1 MSTQNAL
8 EQIIEQVPS
17 VDQYGL
23 ELLKKKVDFLKE
35 VQSDIPP
42 RWTDSTQVG
51 STSDSPVFDQVGGRE
66 VVESQLYETGVD
78 HTFEAN

>member
-35 VQSDIPP
+35 VQSDTPP
-42 RWTDSTQVG
+42 RWTDSTPVG
-51 STSDSPVFDQVGGRE
+51 TASDSETPIFDQSSAKV
-66 VVESQLYETGVD
+66 
-78 HTFEAN
+78 TFLNNEDN

>member
-1 MSTQNAL
+1 MSTTQNAL

-35 VQSDIPP
+35 V
-42 RWTDSTQVG
+42 STPAVPVWNEPAPEEAG
-51 STSDSPVFDQVGGRE
+51 TATPVFDKLNHG
-66 VVESQLYETGVD
+66 VVEVD
-78 HTFEAN
+78 QDN

>member
-1 MSTQNAL
+1 MSNTQNAL

-35 VQSDIPP
+35 V
-42 RWTDSTQVG
+42 STPAVPVWNEPVPDE
-51 STSDSPVFDQVGGRE
+51 SETPVFDKMGRS
-66 VVESQLYETGVD
+66 VIVERNYETGIETPD
-78 HTFEAN
+78 N